1 MRIIRFFIKLLVLIL
16 VIILSVKV
24 GMVCFDGYSMYK
36 SAMEEQSMESRVEE
50 ARADSSYADLE
61 YISDDFLNAVISVED
76 RDFYDHRGVSIKS
89 IGRAVLANMRSGEYS
104 EGGSTI
110 TQQVAKNLCFS
121 MEKDMSRKVAELIA
135 AKELE
140 KHYSKD
146 DILELYVN
154 IIYYGDGYMG
164 VGEASMGYFG
174 KAPSELDLN
183 ESTLLAGLPQA
194 PSAYALSSNMDRALE
209 RQEEVVS
216 AMVSNDVLTEEEA
229 QALLGE

>member
-1 MRIIRFFIKLLVLIL
+1 VRIIRFFIKLLVLIL

-36 SAMEEQSMESRVEE
+36 SAMEEQSLESRVDE
-50 ARADSSYADLE
+50 ARSDSSYAEIE
-61 YISDDFLNAVISVED
+61 YVSDDFINAVISVED
-76 RDFYDHRGVSIKS
+76 RNFYEHSGINLKS
-89 IGRAVLANMRSGEYS
+89 IGRAALANIKAGEYS

-146 DILELYVN
+146 DILELYIN

-194 PSAYALSSNMDRALE
+194 PSAYALSTNKERALE

-216 AMVSNDVLTEEEA
+216 AMVSNDMLTAEEA
-229 QALLGE
+229 AALLGE

>member
-1 MRIIRFFIKLLVLIL
+1 M

-24 GMVCFDGYSMYK
+24 GMVCFDGYAMYK
-36 SAMEEQSMESRVEE
+36 SAMEEQSLESRVEE
-50 ARADSSYADLE
+50 ARSDSSYADIE
-61 YISDDFLNAVISVED
+61 YVSEDFVDAIISVED
-76 RDFYDHRGVSIKS
+76 RNFYEHSGVNFKS
-89 IGRAVLANMRSGEYS
+89 IMRAALANIKSGEYS

-121 MEKDMSRKVAELIA
+121 MEKDMSRKIAELIA

-146 DILELYVN
+146 DILELYIN

-194 PSAYALSSNMDRALE
+194 PSAYALSTNKDRALE

-216 AMVSNDVLTEEEA
+216 AMVSNDMLTAEEA
-229 QALLGE
+229 EALLAE